1 MMRFYKS
8 IFDFLIAVLA
18 FMALL
23 PLVIFLMLLV
33 RKNIGKPIF
42 FKQPRP
48 GLNGNPFYIYKFR
61 TMTDRRDENGC
72 LLPDK
77 DRLVPFG
84 CWLRNTSLDELPE
97 LWNVLKGEMSVVGPR
112 PLLMKYLGRYTSE
125 QARRHEVKP
134 GITGW
139 AQING
144 RNALSWEDK
153 FKLDVW
159 YVDNWS
165 VWLGEDYFDD
175 GDEGAEKRGD
185 QPEGRGDNG
194 GVLGEV
200 TTNLPTNYPNS
211 VSALHSMRRSRR
223 STRS

>member
-159 YVDNWS
+159 YVDNW
-165 VWLGEDYFDD
+165 
-175 GDEGAEKRGD
+175 
-185 QPEGRGDNG
+185 
-194 GVLGEV
+194 
-200 TTNLPTNYPNS
+200 
-211 VSALHSMRRSRR
+211 
-223 STRS
+223 